1 MDLTPVVIA
10 GGEDGYRKLVR
21 NRHAGAYSCALR
33 GIRLLVKGRVKDK
46 ILANITAEAAELKRK
61 AERLLAGSR
70 QAHRKAEILHRDVA
84 RFEDTTHDMEDEL
97 ARRPGVRPKPHPN
110 RRDG

>member
-21 NRHAGAYSCALR
+21 NRRAGAYSCALR

-61 AERLLAGSR
+61 AE
-70 QAHRKAEILHRDVA
+70 ILHRDVA

-97 ARRPGVRPKPHPN
+97 ARRPGVRPKPHSN

>member
-21 NRHAGAYSCALR
+21 NRRAGAYSCALR

-46 ILANITAEAAELKRK
+46 ILANITAEAAELK
-61 AERLLAGSR
+61 
-70 QAHRKAEILHRDVA
+70 RKAEILHRDVA

>member
-1 MDLTPVVIA
+1 MVIA

-21 NRHAGAYSCALR
+21 NRRAGAYSCALR

-46 ILANITAEAAELKRK
+46 ILANITAEAAELK
-61 AERLLAGSR
+61 
-70 QAHRKAEILHRDVA
+70 RKAEILHRDVA